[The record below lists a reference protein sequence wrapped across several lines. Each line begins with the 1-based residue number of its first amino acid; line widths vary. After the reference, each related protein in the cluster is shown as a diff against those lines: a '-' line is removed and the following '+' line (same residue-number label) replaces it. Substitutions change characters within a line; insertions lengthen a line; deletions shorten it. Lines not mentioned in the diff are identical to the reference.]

1 MNYPSVIL
9 KKDKEKSIERKHPWV
24 FSGAI
29 QKIVVDTTPPQP
41 LTDGQLVNVFDE
53 NNNFLATGH
62 FQDGTIAVRII
73 SFTQEPIDDD
83 FWFKN

>member
-29 QKIVVDTTPPQP
+29 QKIVVDTTPPEP
-41 LTDGQLVNVFDE
+41 LTDGQLVNIFDE

-62 FQDGTIAVRII
+62 FQDGTIAVRICLLYT
-73 SFTQEPIDDD
+73 SPSPRDS
-83 FWFKN
+83 

>member
-29 QKIVVDTTPPQP
+29 QKIVVDTTPPEP
-41 LTDGQLVNVFDE
+41 LTKGQ
-53 NNNFLATGH
+53 
-62 FQDGTIAVRII
+62 
-73 SFTQEPIDDD
+73 
-83 FWFKN
+83 